1 VHWIDVDGHPMPVLL
16 AGHRGLE
23 LCNTWGGWDES
34 PAPHREWLRD
44 YDRLAVWAGHADLL
58 DAATVRRLRALAEE
72 QPDAAGRVLAET
84 RTLRAALRAVLL
96 TPGDTTAF
104 DVVAAV
110 AERAAA
116 GSRLHADPE
125 GTARWTLD
133 EQAGLALPLL
143 ACGRAAADLLTTADR
158 HRVRAC
164 PGDDCGWLF
173 LDPRGRRRW
182 CSMAVCGNR
191 AKVRAHAIRHRGS
204 GHR

>member
-1 VHWIDVDGHPMPVLL
+1 MHWIDVDGHPMPVLL

-23 LCNTWGGWDES
+23 LCNTWGGWAES

-44 YDRLAVWAGHADLL
+44 YDRLAVWAGHAHLL
-58 DAATVRRLRALAEE
+58 DAATVRRLRAVAEE
-72 QPDAAGRVLAET
+72 QADAADRVLAET

-96 TPGDTTAF
+96 TPGDTAAF

-116 GSRLHADPE
+116 AQRLRADAE
-125 GTARWTLD
+125 GARWTLD
-133 EQAGLALPLL
+133 EAAGLALPLL

-158 HRVRAC
+158 PRIRAC

-173 LDPRGRRRW
+173 VDPRGRRRW

-191 AKVRAHAIRHRGS
+191 AKVRAFASRQRRPAG
-204 GHR
+204 